1 MNRPE
6 KYDYAWLSEYLGIP
20 ITWIQKNK
28 DKLPRIEF
36 GHYVRFSP
44 ELAEEIR
51 ANFTIR
57 PAAEP
62 SVTQVP
68 ATLLDLKPGR
78 APRGRRS
85 A

>member
-1 MNRPE
+1 MSDVE
-6 KYDYAWLSEYLGIP
+6 KYDYAWLSRQIGVPVSWL
-20 ITWIQKNK
+20 QKNK
-28 DKLPRIEF
+28 AKLPRIEF

-51 ANFTIR
+51 AKFTVR
-57 PAAEP
+57 PNAE
-62 SVTQVP
+62 SAVTSVP

-78 APRGRRS
+78 APRGRRT